1 MAVPSGDRNHL
12 LSGRARVAAMVLLSL
27 AALPA
32 MLHAQP
38 DAVSDTT
45 SAADSAQAVVSRDL
59 LDIIRSILGR
69 SDQPTA
75 TEAPR
80 RGISR
85 SVLPSLGYNAVS
97 GVSLGASIGLG
108 GWLGEPADTRI
119 SSGIISASYSTKGQT
134 SVSFKSN
141 VVLPRNS
148 WVLQGDWRFL
158 DTNQP
163 TYGLGPIQPGQTQYP
178 IDFTLY
184 RLYQTA
190 SRRIGGSPMSIGIGY
205 RFDYYNDIRD
215 IRADNGESTPYTE
228 YSGGAPGLS
237 RASGFSLDLVFDTRD
252 NAINARRGIYWN
264 GSYQFFNRS
273 LGSDGDYQVM
283 WSDFRVYKS
292 LPAASRHALAGWTY
306 LWFTSGTVP
315 YLHLPAIGWDTYGRS
330 GRGFLQGRMRGAHL
344 AYAEIEYR
352 MRLSRDD
359 LLGAVAFGNLTST
372 RAPEDRSGGPLDFG
386 FGAGLRFKLNKRTD
400 TNVAID
406 LGRGSD
412 GEAHF
417 FIAMQ
422 EAY

>member
-1 MAVPSGDRNHL
+1 MAGL
-12 LSGRARVAAMVLLSL
+12 VLLSL
-27 AALPA
+27 AVLPA
-32 MLHAQP
+32 ALRAQP

-45 SAADSAQAVVSRDL
+45 SAADSAQAVASRDL

-69 SDQPTA
+69 SDQPTPA
-75 TEAPR
+75 QPPR

-85 SVLPSLGYNAVS
+85 TVLPSLGYNAVS

-163 TYGLGPIQPGQTQYP
+163 TYSLGPTQPGQTQYP
-178 IDFTLY
+178 MDFTLY

-190 SRRIGGSPMSIGIGY
+190 SRRIGGSAMSIGLGY
-205 RFDYYNDIRD
+205 RFDYYDNIRD
-215 IRADNGESTPYTE
+215 TRAILGESTPYTE
-228 YSGGAPGLS
+228 YSGGAPEHSL
-237 RASGFSLDLVFDTRD
+237 ASGFSLDLVFDTRD
-252 NAINARRGIYWN
+252 NAINARRGVYWN
-264 GSYQFFNRS
+264 GSYQVFHHG
-273 LGSDGDYQVM
+273 LGSDGNYQVA
-283 WSDFRVYKS
+283 WSDFRAYKS
-292 LPAASRHALAGWTY
+292 FPAGSRNALAGWTY
-306 LWFTSGTVP
+306 LWLTTGTVP

-330 GRGFLQGRMRGAHL
+330 GRGFVQGRMRGSHL
-344 AYAEIEYR
+344 GYAEIEYR
-352 MRLSRDD
+352 LRLSRDD
-359 LLGAVAFGNLTST
+359 LLGAVAFGNMTST
-372 RAPEDRSGGPLDFG
+372 RAPGDHSGGPLDFG
-386 FGAGLRFKLNKRTD
+386 FGGGLRLKLNKRTD

-417 FIAMQ
+417 FVAMQ